1 MIRRILLLLLS
12 FLFQN
17 DSRSVDAFSS
27 ISLPRSI
34 QLSSQNALDQTWKTR
49 QNVQRNLY
57 RKQCQIKNLY
67 TYNTTPFYRHTTKLN
82 VAASLPTPVSNSLFS
97 NICSAFG
104 STLSATSGVFIA
116 LFSKVAEYMLSIP
129 TPSFSTNWKLLLTI
143 PLVSAFVGWFT
154 NYLAVQ
160 MLFYPIKYRGIPIY
174 KKEGQSLGFI
184 GWQGVVPAKAVKMS
198 STMVDKTL
206 AEMLCLN
213 DLIGT
218 LDPER
223 MADLLAPEIPDMVQ
237 PIIEEITKKSDGE
250 EILNASEKSLLQ
262 KGLEGIAKSD
272 QFQRSIGRSFIIDLT
287 KDIQKNIQ
295 QIIDL
300 NSCVVN
306 QMTSNKKKLVDLFLT
321 VGSAEFRFL
330 EVSGFWFGLLL
341 GVPQMIL
348 NAYYINAWT
357 LSIGGLIVGL
367 ATNWLALKCCFEPL
381 YPTKYGPFTFQG
393 IFLKRQA
400 VVSAEFS
407 KFFAVRLLQ
416 AKKLFN
422 SVFTNPITRKNF
434 RSLFTQN
441 ILKTIKDQSK
451 GLFELNNE
459 LNNELQIKIRMGVE
473 KAMKKAIPK
482 SLEKSYDYIDK
493 TCDIETNLRESMKAV
508 PPKEFEQVLHPIF
521 EEDEIILIVAG
532 GALGLLA
539 GLLQHYVVKKFSFA

>member
-34 QLSSQNALDQTWKTR
+34 QLSSQNALDKTWKTR
-49 QNVQRNLY
+49 QNVQHNLY

-67 TYNTTPFYRHTTKLN
+67 TYNTTPFYRRTTKLN

-295 QIIDL
+295 QILDL

-416 AKKLFN
+416 AKRLFN

-441 ILKTIKDQSK
+441 ILKTIKEQSR
-451 GLFELNNE
+451 GLFE

-508 PPKEFEQVLHPIF
+508 PPKKFEQVLHPIF

-539 GLLQHYVVKKFSFA
+539 GLLQHYVVKKFPFS

>member
-1 MIRRILLLLLS
+1 MCMIRRILLLLLS

-17 DSRSVDAFSS
+17 DSRSVDAFST

-34 QLSSQNALDQTWKTR
+34 QLSSQNALYQTWKTR
-49 QNVQRNLY
+49 QNVQRNPY

-67 TYNTTPFYRHTTKLN
+67 TDNTTPFYRHTTKLN

-104 STLSATSGVFIA
+104 STLSATSGFFIA
-116 LFSKVAEYMLSIP
+116 LFSKVVEYMLSIP

-143 PLVSAFVGWFT
+143 PLVSGFVGWFT

-206 AEMLCLN
+206 AEMLSLK

-250 EILNASEKSLLQ
+250 ETLNASEKSLLQ

-295 QIIDL
+295 EILDL

-321 VGSAEFRFL
+321 VGSAEFKFL

-341 GVPQMIL
+341 GLPQMIL

-407 KFFAVRLLQ
+407 KFFAVRLLR

-441 ILKTIKDQSK
+441 ILKTIKEQSR
-451 GLFELNNE
+451 GVFE

-482 SLEKSYDYIDK
+482 SMEKSYDYIDK

-508 PPKEFEQVLHPIF
+508 PPKKFEQVLHPIF
-521 EEDEIILIVAG
+521 EEDEIILIIAG

-539 GLLQHYVVKKFSFA
+539 GLLQHYVVKKFSFS

>member
-34 QLSSQNALDQTWKTR
+34 QLSSQNALDKTWKTR

-57 RKQCQIKNLY
+57 RKQCQIK
-67 TYNTTPFYRHTTKLN
+67 NTTPFYRHTTKLN

-295 QIIDL
+295 QILDL

-416 AKKLFN
+416 AKRLFN

-441 ILKTIKDQSK
+441 ILKTIKEQSR
-451 GLFELNNE
+451 GLFE

-539 GLLQHYVVKKFSFA
+539 GLLQHYVVKKFPFS

>member
-1 MIRRILLLLLS
+1 
-12 FLFQN
+12 
-17 DSRSVDAFSS
+17 
-27 ISLPRSI
+27 
-34 QLSSQNALDQTWKTR
+34 
-49 QNVQRNLY
+49 
-57 RKQCQIKNLY
+57 
-67 TYNTTPFYRHTTKLN
+67 
-82 VAASLPTPVSNSLFS
+82 
-97 NICSAFG
+97 
-104 STLSATSGVFIA
+104 
-116 LFSKVAEYMLSIP
+116 
-129 TPSFSTNWKLLLTI
+129 
-143 PLVSAFVGWFT
+143 
-154 NYLAVQ
+154 
-160 MLFYPIKYRGIPIY
+160 
-174 KKEGQSLGFI
+174 
-184 GWQGVVPAKAVKMS
+184 MS

-295 QIIDL
+295 QILDL

-416 AKKLFN
+416 AKRLFN

-441 ILKTIKDQSK
+441 ILKTIKEQSR
-451 GLFELNNE
+451 GLFE

-508 PPKEFEQVLHPIF
+508 PPKKFEQVLHPIF

-539 GLLQHYVVKKFSFA
+539 GLLQHYVVKKFPFS